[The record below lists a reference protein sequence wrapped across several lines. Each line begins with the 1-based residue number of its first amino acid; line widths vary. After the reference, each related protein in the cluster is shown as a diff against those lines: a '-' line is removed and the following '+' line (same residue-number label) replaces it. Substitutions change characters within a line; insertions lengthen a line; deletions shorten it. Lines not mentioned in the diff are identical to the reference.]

1 LKIYYLHH
9 KDIDKKKWDACIDKA
24 ANGLI
29 YPYSFYLD
37 AMSENWDALVA
48 DDYEKVMPLAWKK
61 KYSIFYLYQPR
72 FTASLG
78 VFGNDISAEV
88 VILFLQNIPRKFK
101 YWDFYLNKSNL
112 FSLPEF
118 PMYERHNYIL
128 PLTENYEKIR
138 KRYATSHQRNIKRSV
153 QYGNTVKTQINI
165 QEIIEL
171 SKIQSRNFSSL
182 QDDDFSNFKSLFK
195 YLKEQNQAVTYGV
208 YSAQNKLVA
217 SCVFLFSH
225 GRAYYILVGNHPD
238 GKTSGASHLLIDAFI
253 RDYSGTGIVLDFE
266 GSSITSLAFFYKNFG
281 AQLEK
286 YPGIKMNRLPAPA
299 KLFIQ

>member
-128 PLTENYEKIR
+128 PLTENYETIR
-138 KRYATSHQRNIKRSV
+138 KHYATSHQRNIKRSV

-165 QEIIEL
+165 EEIIEL

-182 QDDDFSNFKSLFK
+182 QDNDFSNFKSLFK

-286 YPGIKMNRLPAPA
+286 YPGIKMNKLPAIA

>member
-165 QEIIEL
+165 EEIIEL